1 MGNEKPG
8 PKRRFGE
15 ISQRVANWNI
25 GCVFSVAGFFLVAG
39 IVLSITVPPCG
50 LCCVLPLG
58 IGFMLAA
65 AKHAVDI
72 KNGKVVPIRE
82 D

>member
-1 MGNEKPG
+1 
-8 PKRRFGE
+8 
-15 ISQRVANWNI
+15 
-25 GCVFSVAGFFLVAG
+25 VFSVAGFFLVAG

-65 AKHAVDI
+65 TKHAVDI

>member
-1 MGNEKPG
+1 MG
-8 PKRRFGE
+8 KRPFGE
-15 ISQRVANWNI
+15 ISQRMANWNI

-39 IVLSITVPPCG
+39 VVLSITVPPCG

-58 IGFMLAA
+58 VAFMLAA
-65 AKHAVDI
+65 AKHAVDL
-72 KNGKVVPIRE
+72 KNGKIVPIRE